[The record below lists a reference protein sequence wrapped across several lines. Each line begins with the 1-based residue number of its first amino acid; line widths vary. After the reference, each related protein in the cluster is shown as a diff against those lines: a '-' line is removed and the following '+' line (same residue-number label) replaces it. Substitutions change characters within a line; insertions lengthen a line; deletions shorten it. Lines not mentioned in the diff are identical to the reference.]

1 MSLSKVFKGQAGFI
15 PEQLVPRP
23 STARAW
29 QPEGPPRQEQRQ
41 PIGRA
46 AATAPPP
53 APEQEEPPPAPP
65 ERPVPAS
72 DAPAAAP
79 SADAAGDDAAEDQ
92 PQDEQPLA
100 APLPEIDLEAIR
112 QESFQQG
119 LRHGRQEGLAQ
130 AEQDFGAAVAA
141 LQQTCEQLNTLRDT
155 ILKNS
160 RDEIIELIFALAE
173 AIIRHSVREQDTTI
187 IATVEQALSQAVRSS
202 DFTLYLHPDDV
213 AAIKERVPD
222 LIAGVNGLE
231 HLAVKQDAAIERG
244 GCRIESETCTV
255 DATIAGQLDII
266 REQIKKQRT

>member
-1 MSLSKVFKGQAGFI
+1 MSLSRVFKGQAGFV

-23 STARAW
+23 SAARVW
-29 QPEGPPRQEQRQ
+29 QPEGPPRQESRQ
-41 PIGRA
+41 SAGPA

-53 APEQEEPPPAPP
+53 APEPEEAAAPP
-65 ERPVPAS
+65 ERPVSAPES
-72 DAPAAAP
+72 PAATAP
-79 SADAAGDDAAEDQ
+79 ADAAGHDAAEDQ
-92 PQDEQPLA
+92 PQSEQPPA
-100 APLPEIDLEAIR
+100 APPPEIDLEAIR

-119 LRHGRQEGLAQ
+119 LRHGHQEGLAQ
-130 AEQDFGAAVAA
+130 AEQDFGAAIAA

-173 AIIRHSVREQDTTI
+173 AIIRQSVREQDTTI
-187 IATVEQALSQAVRSS
+187 TATVEQALSQAVRSS

-213 AAIKERVPD
+213 AAIKDRVPD

-266 REQIKKQRT
+266 REQIKKQHT